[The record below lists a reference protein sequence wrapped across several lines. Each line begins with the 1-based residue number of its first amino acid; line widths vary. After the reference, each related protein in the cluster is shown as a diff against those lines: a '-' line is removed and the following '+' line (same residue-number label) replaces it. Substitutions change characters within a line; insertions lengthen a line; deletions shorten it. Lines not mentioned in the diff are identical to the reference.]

1 MKIELRRGSPEDA
14 GALGRIDFEAFKSV
28 SSEHSFPWD
37 FPSVEVA
44 TAAVGGMLANPGFYC
59 VVAEADGKVVG
70 SNFLD
75 ERNPISG
82 VGPISVSPAVQNQT
96 IGRDLMRAVM
106 DRSAA
111 RGFAGC
117 RLVQAAY
124 HNRSLCLYT
133 KLGFDTREPLSKMF
147 GPPPRV
153 TLAGYEVRP
162 ASERDLEALQPALR
176 ASPRPPSRRRTQGRD
191 QSGFGQGR
199 RATWTSHW
207 LRQRYRL
214 LCPRRRRNQ

>member
-14 GALGRIDFEAFKSV
+14 AALGRIDFEAFKSV
-28 SSEHSFPWD
+28 SIEHSFPWD

-106 DRSAA
+106 DRSAM

-124 HNRSLCLYT
+124 RNRSLCLYT

-153 TLAGYEVRP
+153 HACGIRSAAGE
-162 ASERDLEALQPALR
+162 
-176 ASPRPPSRRRTQGRD
+176 
-191 QSGFGQGR
+191 
-199 RATWTSHW
+199 
-207 LRQRYRL
+207 
-214 LCPRRRRNQ
+214 

>member
-1 MKIELRRGSPEDA
+1 MPQHWGESISRPSSRSPLNTVFRG
-14 GALGRIDFEAFKSV
+14 IF
-28 SSEHSFPWD
+28 
-37 FPSVEVA
+37 
-44 TAAVGGMLANPGFYC
+44 ANPGFYC

-117 RLVQAAY
+117 RLPQ
-124 HNRSLCLYT
+124 SLVVPLYEAR
-133 KLGFDTREPLSKMF
+133 FRH
-147 GPPPRV
+147 PR
-153 TLAGYEVRP
+153 T
-162 ASERDLEALQPALR
+162 ALQDVRAAAPRHACGIRSAPGERAL
-176 ASPRPPSRRRTQGRD
+176 
-191 QSGFGQGR
+191 SGG
-199 RATWTSHW
+199 
-207 LRQRYRL
+207 
-214 LCPRRRRNQ
+214 